1 MARRTRYRRNP
12 GQSSSKML
20 WGALAAVAAV
30 SYLQKHNR
38 NQRLAKAQPA
48 YTTPTVTPGPQ
59 VPPTPPV
66 EMVARWT
73 QAQAPGYAGVPYGS
87 PVWNGQNW
95 EQPE

>member
-1 MARRTRYRRNP
+1 
-12 GQSSSKML
+12 ML
-20 WGALAAVAAV
+20 WGAVAAVAAV
-30 SYLQKHNR
+30 TYLRKRQR
-38 NQRLAKAQPA
+38 NDKLAAAQPA

-73 QAQAPGYAGVPYGS
+73 QSQAPGYAGVPYGA
-87 PVWNGQNW
+87 PIWNGTNW